1 MDEASYPVHL
11 TDMDKLIPNVYNGMP
26 IQVCGKKYRVKNLWA
41 VVEKDF
47 CRQII
52 QVEEM
57 EPDITAEEIKALR
70 KEMEEYGKPKQQ
82 KQTKVMKAI
91 LFTDKTRWQHF
102 GYAIPI
108 GLVFTILCVLGVAS
122 GMEFKDKKWG
132 GKWDWSDWTCTMLGG
147 AAGQVIQLY
156 IIFLIWLWS

>member
-1 MDEASYPVHL
+1 MDEAGYPVHL

-26 IQVCGKKYRVKNLWA
+26 MQVYGKKYRVKNLWA

-70 KEMEEYGKPKQQ
+70 KEMEEYGKPKQ
-82 KQTKVMKAI
+82 
-91 LFTDKTRWQHF
+91 
-102 GYAIPI
+102 
-108 GLVFTILCVLGVAS
+108 
-122 GMEFKDKKWG
+122 
-132 GKWDWSDWTCTMLGG
+132 
-147 AAGQVIQLY
+147 
-156 IIFLIWLWS
+156 